1 MRYAINAMRLRLG
14 TPTAMTCD
22 QALRFHTM
30 GAAEVLGLEKDIG
43 SLEVGKKADMI
54 VIDIDQPHLQPY
66 YGSYAAFV
74 YYARASDVTDSV
86 IDGKV
91 VMRERQLSGL
101 DHKATLEKLQKRL
114 PPWRSQ
120 LSALGSP
127 AVFGPSCD
135 CCGLI

>member
-1 MRYAINAMRLRLG
+1 MLNDPFEGMRYAINAMRLRLG

-22 QALRFHTM
+22 QALRYQTM
-30 GAAEVLGLEKDIG
+30 GAAEVLG
-43 SLEVGKKADMI
+43 
-54 VIDIDQPHLQPY
+54 
-66 YGSYAAFV
+66 SYDAFV

-101 DHKATLEKLQKRL
+101 DHRATLEKLQKRL

-127 AVFGPSCD
+127 AVYGPGCD